1 MAHIGTVVTSLE
13 WPRTHFSNPLPQ
25 HETPP
30 WLRLDAFREVKIV
43 VSVMVRPL
51 AEDVTVRWR

>member
-13 WPRTHFSNPLPQ
+13 WPRTHFSNPLSQ

-30 WLRLDAFREVKIV
+30 WLRLYGLREEKIV

-51 AEDVTVRWR
+51 AEDVTLRWQ